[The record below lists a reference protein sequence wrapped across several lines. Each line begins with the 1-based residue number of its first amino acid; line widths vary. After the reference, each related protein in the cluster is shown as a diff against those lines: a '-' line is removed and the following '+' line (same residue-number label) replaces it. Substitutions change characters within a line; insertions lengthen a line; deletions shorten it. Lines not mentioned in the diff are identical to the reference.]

1 MDCGIIVPRRKSI
14 AHLHRPW
21 RAISRCTIGCDLAS
35 HCNAAHALMSPNS
48 RRGVQTRYMER
59 PRHQAG
65 LDRRPLLAFTYR
77 CCNFA
82 SKEASSRAS
91 VQLVALEQLQLKA
104 VHLLKG
110 RTLGYHFGMDCR
122 IADELIAM
130 AEHDRNVSDEL
141 AASGALYEG
150 YDPRMAAVHEKNALR
165 LRAIM
170 AQIGWPAKRLVGK
183 RAADAAWLI
192 VQHAIAHPEFQR
204 SCLKLLAAAA
214 HEHLVPAWQPA
225 MLEDRIRVFEGRP
238 QLYGTQLEPDAHG
251 NMRPHTIED
260 PDGVDERRRAV
271 SLEPLAEI
279 LARAKPQPLPADHE
293 RFEHDYQEWLIAV
306 GWRTRPQ
313 SSS

>member
-1 MDCGIIVPRRKSI
+1 
-14 AHLHRPW
+14 
-21 RAISRCTIGCDLAS
+21 
-35 HCNAAHALMSPNS
+35 
-48 RRGVQTRYMER
+48 MER

-91 VQLVALEQLQLKA
+91 VQLVALEQHQLKA

-122 IADELIAM
+122 ITDELIAM
-130 AEHDRNVSDEL
+130 AEHDRKVSDEL

-170 AQIGWPAKRLVGK
+170 AQIGWPTERLVGK

-192 VQHAIAHPEFQR
+192 AQHAIAHPEFQR

-214 HEHLVPAWQPA
+214 REHLVPAWQPA

-260 PDGVDERRRAV
+260 PDGVDERRRTV

-279 LARAKPQPLPADHE
+279 LARAKPQPLPADRE

-313 SSS
+313 SSSKGPA